1 MKQKIEK
8 NTVQET
14 LIIPLY
20 SRKIAKE
27 KFPDLIN
34 DKISDYIIDKI
45 DYDFSQKEK
54 IFNSTIGLYGALEV
68 AQREFDLECEIKEY
82 LKKFPEASIVNLGC
96 GLNDL
101 FSRVNDG
108 KCKGYNLDFEE
119 VIKTREELLK
129 KADNEFNIA
138 CDLNDYSWFEKIEK
152 YNGVIFVASGV
163 FYYFKKE
170 EVKNLFVKMSEYFKC
185 GTLAFDSCNKTG
197 LKMILKLL
205 KTIDMKEIGSYF
217 CISDNL
223 EELKSWS
230 ENFKNVS
237 SKSYMNGYRKLN
249 DIRLLYKFLN
259 ILTDKIFNMQIVK
272 IEFK

>member
-27 KFPDLIN
+27 KFPNLIG
-34 DKISDYIIDKI
+34 DKTSDYIIDKI

-54 IFNSTIGLYGALEV
+54 FFNSTMGLYGALEV
-68 AQREFDLECEIKEY
+68 AQREFDLEYEIKEY

-101 FSRVNDG
+101 FSIVNNG

-119 VIKTREELLK
+119 VIKTREELLEK
-129 KADNEFNIA
+129 SNNEFNIA

-152 YNGVIFVASGV
+152 DKGVIFVASGV

-170 EVKNLFVKMSEYFKC
+170 EVKNLFVKMAEYFKF
-185 GTLAFDSCNKTG
+185 GALVFDTCNKIG
-197 LKMILKLL
+197 LKMLLKLL
-205 KTIDMKEIGSYF
+205 KTIDMKDIGSYF

-230 ENFKNVS
+230 NNFENVS
-237 SKSYMNGYRKLN
+237 SKSYMNGYRKLK
-249 DIRLLYKFLN
+249 DIRLLYKILN
-259 ILTDKIFNMQIVK
+259 IFTDKIFNMQIVK

>member
-27 KFPDLIN
+27 KFPDLID
-34 DKISDYIIDKI
+34 DKTSDYIIDKI

-54 IFNSTIGLYGALEV
+54 IFNSTMGLYGALEV

-82 LKKFPEASIVNLGC
+82 LKKFPKASIVNLGC

-101 FSRVNDG
+101 FSRVNNG

-119 VIKTREELLK
+119 VIKTREELLEK
-129 KADNEFNIA
+129 QDNEFNIA

-152 YNGVIFVASGV
+152 DNGVIFVASGV

-170 EVKNLFVKMSEYFKC
+170 EVKNLFVKMAEYFKC
-185 GTLAFDSCNKTG
+185 GTLVFDTCNKRG

-223 EELKSWS
+223 EELKNWS

>member
-34 DKISDYIIDKI
+34 DKISENIIGKI
-45 DYDFSQKEK
+45 DYDFSDKEK
-54 IFNSTIGLYGALEV
+54 FFNSTVGLYGALEV

-82 LKKFPEASIVNLGC
+82 LEKREDASVVNLGC

-101 FSRVNDG
+101 FSRVNNG
-108 KCKGYNLDFEE
+108 KCKGYNLDFED

-129 KADNEFNIA
+129 KAENEFNIA

-152 YNGVIFVASGV
+152 DKGVIFVASGV

-170 EVKNLFVKMSEYFKC
+170 QVKNLFVKMSEYFKC
-185 GTLAFDSCNKTG
+185 GVLAFDSCNKTG
-197 LKMILKLL
+197 LKMLLRLL
-205 KTIDMKEIGSYF
+205 KTIDMKEVGSYF

-230 ENFKNVS
+230 DNFENVS
-237 SKSYMNGYRKLN
+237 GKSYMNGYRKLK

-259 ILTDKIFNMQIVK
+259 IFTDKIFNMQIVK

>member
-34 DKISDYIIDKI
+34 DKISEDIIGKI
-45 DYDFSQKEK
+45 DYDFSDKEK
-54 IFNSTIGLYGALEV
+54 FFNSTVGLYGALEV

-82 LKKFPEASIVNLGC
+82 LKKREDASVVNLGC

-101 FSRVNDG
+101 FSRVNNG
-108 KCKGYNLDFEE
+108 KCKGYNLDFED

-129 KADNEFNIA
+129 KAENEFNIA

-152 YNGVIFVASGV
+152 DKGVIFVASGV

-170 EVKNLFVKMSEYFKC
+170 QVKNLFVRMSEYFKC
-185 GTLAFDSCNKTG
+185 GALAFDTCNKTG
-197 LKMILKLL
+197 LKMLLRLL
-205 KTIDMKEIGSYF
+205 KTIDMKEVGSYF

-230 ENFKNVS
+230 DNFENVS
-237 SKSYMNGYRKLN
+237 GKSYMNGYRKLK

-259 ILTDKIFNMQIVK
+259 IFTDKIFNMQIVK

>member
-54 IFNSTIGLYGALEV
+54 FFNSTMGLYGALEV

-82 LKKFPEASIVNLGC
+82 LKKFPEASVVNLGC

-101 FSRVNDG
+101 FSRVNNG

-152 YNGVIFVASGV
+152 DNGVIFVASGV

-170 EVKNLFVKMSEYFKC
+170 EVKNLFVKMAEYFKC

>member
-27 KFPDLIN
+27 KFHDLIG
-34 DKISDYIIDKI
+34 DKASDYIIDKI
-45 DYDFSQKEK
+45 DYDFSDKEK
-54 IFNSTIGLYGALEV
+54 FFNSAMGLYGALEV

-82 LKKFPEASIVNLGC
+82 LKKREEASVVNLGC
-96 GLNDL
+96 GLSDL
-101 FSRVNDG
+101 FSRVNNG
-108 KCKGYNLDFEE
+108 KCKCYNLDFED
-119 VIKTREELLK
+119 VIKTRDELLK
-129 KADNEFNIA
+129 KAENEFNIA

-152 YNGVIFVASGV
+152 DKGVIFVASGV

-170 EVKNLFVKMSEYFKC
+170 EVKNLFVKMSEYFKG
-185 GTLAFDSCNKTG
+185 GTIAFDTCNKRG

-205 KTIDMKEIGSYF
+205 KTIDIKDVGSYF

-223 EELKSWS
+223 NEIKSWS
-230 ENFKNVS
+230 ENFENVS
-237 SKSYMNGYRKLN
+237 GKSYMNGYRKLK

-259 ILTDKIFNMQIVK
+259 ILTDKIFNMQIIK

>member
-34 DKISDYIIDKI
+34 DKISENIIGKI
-45 DYDFSQKEK
+45 DYDFSDKEK
-54 IFNSTIGLYGALEV
+54 FFNSTVGLYGALEV

-82 LKKFPEASIVNLGC
+82 LEKREDASVVNLGC

-101 FSRVNDG
+101 FSRVNNG
-108 KCKGYNLDFEE
+108 KCKGYNLDFED

-129 KADNEFNIA
+129 KSENEFNIA

-152 YNGVIFVASGV
+152 DKGVIFVASGV

-170 EVKNLFVKMSEYFKC
+170 QVKNLFVKMSEYFKC
-185 GTLAFDSCNKTG
+185 GVLAFDSCNKTG
-197 LKMILKLL
+197 LKMLLRLL
-205 KTIDMKEIGSYF
+205 KTIDMKEVGSYF

-230 ENFKNVS
+230 DNFENVS
-237 SKSYMNGYRKLN
+237 GKSYMNGYRKLK

-259 ILTDKIFNMQIVK
+259 IFTDKIFNMQIVK

>member
-34 DKISDYIIDKI
+34 DKISEDIIGKI
-45 DYDFSQKEK
+45 DYDFSDKEK
-54 IFNSTIGLYGALEV
+54 FFNSTVGLYGALEV

-82 LKKFPEASIVNLGC
+82 LKKREDASVVNLGC

-101 FSRVNDG
+101 FSRVNNG
-108 KCKGYNLDFEE
+108 KCKGYNLDFED

-129 KADNEFNIA
+129 KAENEFNIA

-152 YNGVIFVASGV
+152 DKGVIFVASGV

-170 EVKNLFVKMSEYFKC
+170 QVKNLFVRMSEYFKR
-185 GTLAFDSCNKTG
+185 GALAFDSCNKTG
-197 LKMILKLL
+197 LKMLLRLL
-205 KTIDMKEIGSYF
+205 KTIDMKEVGSYF

-230 ENFKNVS
+230 DNFENVS
-237 SKSYMNGYRKLN
+237 GKSYMNGYRKLK

-259 ILTDKIFNMQIVK
+259 IFTDKIFNMQIVK

>member
-27 KFPDLIN
+27 KFPDLIGY
-34 DKISDYIIDKI
+34 KTSDYIIDKI

-54 IFNSTIGLYGALEV
+54 IFNSTMGLYGALEV

-101 FSRVNDG
+101 FSRVNNG

-152 YNGVIFVASGV
+152 DNGVIFVASGV

-185 GTLAFDSCNKTG
+185 GTLAFDTCNKRG

-230 ENFKNVS
+230 ENFENVS
-237 SKSYMNGYRKLN
+237 GKSYMNGYRKLN

-259 ILTDKIFNMQIVK
+259 IFTDKIFNMQIVK

>member
-27 KFPDLIN
+27 KFSDLIG
-34 DKISDYIIDKI
+34 DKMSDYIIDKI
-45 DYDFSQKEK
+45 DYDFSDKEK
-54 IFNSTIGLYGALEV
+54 FFNSAMGLYGALEI

-82 LKKFPEASIVNLGC
+82 LKKREEASVVNLGC
-96 GLNDL
+96 GLSDL
-101 FSRVNDG
+101 FSRVNNG
-108 KCKGYNLDFEE
+108 KCKCYNLDFED
-119 VIKTREELLK
+119 VIKTRDELLE

-152 YNGVIFVASGV
+152 DKGVIFVASGV

-170 EVKNLFVKMSEYFKC
+170 EVKNLFVKMSEYFNG
-185 GTLAFDSCNKTG
+185 GTLAFDTCNKRG

-205 KTIDMKEIGSYF
+205 KTIDIKDVVSYF

-223 EELKSWS
+223 NELKSWS
-230 ENFKNVS
+230 KNFENIS
-237 SKSYMNGYRKLN
+237 GKSYMNGYRKLK

>member
-34 DKISDYIIDKI
+34 DKISEDIIGKI
-45 DYDFSQKEK
+45 DYDFSDKEK
-54 IFNSTIGLYGALEV
+54 FFNSTVGLYGALEV

-82 LKKFPEASIVNLGC
+82 LEKREDASVVNLGC

-101 FSRVNDG
+101 FSRVNNG
-108 KCKGYNLDFEE
+108 KCKGYNLDFED

-129 KADNEFNIA
+129 KAENEFNIA

-152 YNGVIFVASGV
+152 DKGVIFVASGV

-170 EVKNLFVKMSEYFKC
+170 QVKNLFVKMSEYFKC
-185 GTLAFDSCNKTG
+185 GVLAFDSCNKTG
-197 LKMILKLL
+197 LKMLLRLL
-205 KTIDMKEIGSYF
+205 KTIDMKEVGSYF
-217 CISDNL
+217 CISDDL

-230 ENFKNVS
+230 DNFENVS
-237 SKSYMNGYRKLN
+237 GKSYMNGYRKLK

-259 ILTDKIFNMQIVK
+259 IFTDKIFNMQIVK

>member
-34 DKISDYIIDKI
+34 DKISEDIIGKI
-45 DYDFSQKEK
+45 DYDFSDKK
-54 IFNSTIGLYGALEV
+54 KFFNSTMGLYGALEV

-82 LKKFPEASIVNLGC
+82 LKKREYASVVNLGC

-101 FSRVNDG
+101 FSRVNNG

-129 KADNEFNIA
+129 KAENEFNIA

-152 YNGVIFVASGV
+152 DKGVIFVASGV

-170 EVKNLFVKMSEYFKC
+170 QVKNLFVKMSEYFKC
-185 GTLAFDSCNKTG
+185 GVLAFDSCNKTG
-197 LKMILKLL
+197 LKMLLRLL
-205 KTIDMKEIGSYF
+205 KTIDMKEVGSYF
-217 CISDNL
+217 CISDDL

-230 ENFKNVS
+230 DNFENVS
-237 SKSYMNGYRKLN
+237 GKSYMNGYRKLK

-259 ILTDKIFNMQIVK
+259 IFTDKIFNMQIVK

>member
-34 DKISDYIIDKI
+34 DKISEDIIGKI
-45 DYDFSQKEK
+45 DYDFSDKEK
-54 IFNSTIGLYGALEV
+54 FFNSTVGLYGALEV

-82 LKKFPEASIVNLGC
+82 LEKREDASVVNLGC

-101 FSRVNDG
+101 FSRVNNG
-108 KCKGYNLDFEE
+108 KCKGYNLDFED

-129 KADNEFNIA
+129 KAENEFNIA

-152 YNGVIFVASGV
+152 DKGVIFVASGV

-170 EVKNLFVKMSEYFKC
+170 QVKNLFVRMSEYFKC
-185 GTLAFDSCNKTG
+185 GVLAFDSCNKTG
-197 LKMILKLL
+197 LKMLLRLL
-205 KTIDMKEIGSYF
+205 KTIDMKEVGSYF

-230 ENFKNVS
+230 DNFENVS
-237 SKSYMNGYRKLN
+237 GKSYMNGYRKLK

-259 ILTDKIFNMQIVK
+259 IFTDKIFNMQIVK

>member
-34 DKISDYIIDKI
+34 DKISEDIIGKI
-45 DYDFSQKEK
+45 DYDFSDKEK
-54 IFNSTIGLYGALEV
+54 FFNSTVGLYGALEV

-82 LKKFPEASIVNLGC
+82 LEKREDASVVNLGC

-101 FSRVNDG
+101 FSRVNNG

-129 KADNEFNIA
+129 KAENEFNIA

-152 YNGVIFVASGV
+152 DKGVIFVASGV

-170 EVKNLFVKMSEYFKC
+170 QVKNLFVRMSEYFKR
-185 GTLAFDSCNKTG
+185 GALAFDSCNKTG
-197 LKMILKLL
+197 LKMLLRLL
-205 KTIDMKEIGSYF
+205 KTIDMKEVGSYF

-230 ENFKNVS
+230 DNFENVS
-237 SKSYMNGYRKLN
+237 GKSYMNGYRKLK

-259 ILTDKIFNMQIVK
+259 IFTDKIFNMQIVK

>member
-34 DKISDYIIDKI
+34 DKISEDIIGKI
-45 DYDFSQKEK
+45 DYDFSDKEK
-54 IFNSTIGLYGALEV
+54 FFNSTVGLYGALEV

-82 LKKFPEASIVNLGC
+82 LEKREDASVVNLGC

-101 FSRVNDG
+101 FSRVNNG
-108 KCKGYNLDFEE
+108 KCKGYNLDFED

-129 KADNEFNIA
+129 KAENEFNIA

-152 YNGVIFVASGV
+152 DKGVIFVASGV

-170 EVKNLFVKMSEYFKC
+170 QVKNLFVKMSEYFKC
-185 GTLAFDSCNKTG
+185 GVLAFDSCNKTG
-197 LKMILKLL
+197 LKMLLRLL
-205 KTIDMKEIGSYF
+205 KTIDMKEVGSYF

-230 ENFKNVS
+230 DNFENVS
-237 SKSYMNGYRKLN
+237 GKSYMNGYRKLK

-259 ILTDKIFNMQIVK
+259 IFTDKIFNMQIVK

>member
-27 KFPDLIN
+27 KFSDLIG
-34 DKISDYIIDKI
+34 DKMSDYIIDKI
-45 DYDFSQKEK
+45 DYDFSDKEK
-54 IFNSTIGLYGALEV
+54 YFNSAIGLYGALEV

-82 LKKFPEASIVNLGC
+82 LEKREEASVVNLGC
-96 GLNDL
+96 GLSDL
-101 FSRVNDG
+101 FSRVNNG
-108 KCKGYNLDFEE
+108 KCKCYNLDFED
-119 VIKTREELLK
+119 VIKTRDELLE
-129 KADNEFNIA
+129 KAENEFNIA
-138 CDLNDYSWFEKIEK
+138 CDLNNYSWFEKIEK
-152 YNGVIFVASGV
+152 DKGVIFVASGV

-170 EVKNLFVKMSEYFKC
+170 EVKNLFVKMSEYFNG
-185 GTLAFDSCNKTG
+185 GTLAFDTCNKRG

-205 KTIDMKEIGSYF
+205 KTIDIKDVGSYF

-223 EELKSWS
+223 NELKSWS
-230 ENFKNVS
+230 ENFENVS
-237 SKSYMNGYRKLN
+237 GKSYMNGYRKLK

>member
-27 KFPDLIN
+27 KFSDLIG
-34 DKISDYIIDKI
+34 DKMSDYIIDKI
-45 DYDFSQKEK
+45 DYDFSDKEK
-54 IFNSTIGLYGALEV
+54 FFNSAMGLYGALEV

-82 LKKFPEASIVNLGC
+82 LEKREKASVVNLGC
-96 GLNDL
+96 GLSDL
-101 FSRVNDG
+101 FSRVNNG
-108 KCKGYNLDFEE
+108 KCKCYNLDFED
-119 VIKTREELLK
+119 VIKTRDELLE

-152 YNGVIFVASGV
+152 DNGVIFVASGV

-170 EVKNLFVKMSEYFKC
+170 EVKNLFVKMSEYFNG
-185 GTLAFDSCNKTG
+185 GTIAFDTCNKRG
-197 LKMILKLL
+197 LKMILKFL
-205 KTIDMKEIGSYF
+205 KTIDIKDVGSYF

-223 EELKSWS
+223 NELKSWS
-230 ENFKNVS
+230 ENFENVS
-237 SKSYMNGYRKLN
+237 GKSYMNGYRKLK

>member
-119 VIKTREELLK
+119 VIKTREELFE

-152 YNGVIFVASGV
+152 DNGVIFVASGV

>member
-27 KFPDLIN
+27 KFPDLIG
-34 DKISDYIIDKI
+34 DKASDYIIDKI
-45 DYDFSQKEK
+45 DYDFSDKEK
-54 IFNSTIGLYGALEV
+54 FFNSAMGLYGALEV

-82 LKKFPEASIVNLGC
+82 LEKREEASVVNLGC
-96 GLNDL
+96 GLSDL
-101 FSRVNDG
+101 FSRVNNG
-108 KCKGYNLDFEE
+108 KCKCYNLDFED
-119 VIKTREELLK
+119 VIKTRDELLK

-152 YNGVIFVASGV
+152 DKGVIFVASGV

-170 EVKNLFVKMSEYFKC
+170 EVKNLFIKMSEYFNG
-185 GTLAFDSCNKTG
+185 GTIAFDTCNKRG

-205 KTIDMKEIGSYF
+205 KTIDIKDVGSYF

-223 EELKSWS
+223 NELKSWS
-230 ENFKNVS
+230 DNFENVS
-237 SKSYMNGYRKLN
+237 GKSYMNGYRKLK

>member
-27 KFPDLIN
+27 KFPDLID
-34 DKISDYIIDKI
+34 DKTSDYIIDKI

-54 IFNSTIGLYGALEV
+54 FFNSTMGLYGALEV
-68 AQREFDLECEIKEY
+68 SQREFDLECEIKEY

-101 FSRVNDG
+101 FSRVNNG

-119 VIKTREELLK
+119 VIKTREELLEK
-129 KADNEFNIA
+129 QDNEFNIA

-152 YNGVIFVASGV
+152 DNGVIFAASGV

-170 EVKNLFVKMSEYFKC
+170 EVKNLFVKMAEYFKC
-185 GTLAFDSCNKTG
+185 GTLAFDTCNKRG

-230 ENFKNVS
+230 ENFENVS
-237 SKSYMNGYRKLN
+237 SKSYMNDYRKLN

>member
-27 KFPDLIN
+27 KFPDLIG
-34 DKISDYIIDKI
+34 DKASDYIIDKI
-45 DYDFSQKEK
+45 DYDFSDKEK
-54 IFNSTIGLYGALEV
+54 FFNSAMGLYGALEV

-82 LKKFPEASIVNLGC
+82 LKKREEASVVNLGC
-96 GLNDL
+96 GLSDL
-101 FSRVNDG
+101 FSRVNNG
-108 KCKGYNLDFEE
+108 KCKCYNLDFED
-119 VIKTREELLK
+119 VIKTRDELLK
-129 KADNEFNIA
+129 KANNEFNIA

-152 YNGVIFVASGV
+152 DKGVIFVASGV

-170 EVKNLFVKMSEYFKC
+170 EVKNLFVKMSEYFNG
-185 GTLAFDSCNKTG
+185 GTLAFDTCNKRG

-205 KTIDMKEIGSYF
+205 KTIDIKDVGSYF

-223 EELKSWS
+223 NELKSWS
-230 ENFKNVS
+230 DNFENVS
-237 SKSYMNGYRKLN
+237 GKSYMNGYRKLK

>member
-27 KFPDLIN
+27 KFPDFIG
-34 DKISDYIIDKI
+34 DKMSDYIIDKI
-45 DYDFSQKEK
+45 DYDFSDKEK
-54 IFNSTIGLYGALEV
+54 FFNSAMGLYGALEV

-82 LKKFPEASIVNLGC
+82 LKKREEASVVNLGC
-96 GLNDL
+96 GLSDL
-101 FSRVNDG
+101 FSRVNNG
-108 KCKGYNLDFEE
+108 KCKCYNLDFED
-119 VIKTREELLK
+119 VIKTRDELLK

-152 YNGVIFVASGV
+152 DKGVIFVASGV

-170 EVKNLFVKMSEYFKC
+170 EVKNLFVKMSEYFNG
-185 GTLAFDSCNKTG
+185 GTIAFDTCNKRG

-205 KTIDMKEIGSYF
+205 KTIDIKDVGSYF

-223 EELKSWS
+223 NELKSWS
-230 ENFKNVS
+230 ENFENVS
-237 SKSYMNGYRKLN
+237 GKSYMNGYRKLK

>member
-27 KFPDLIN
+27 KFPDLIG
-34 DKISDYIIDKI
+34 DKMSDYIIDKI
-45 DYDFSQKEK
+45 DYDFSDKEK
-54 IFNSTIGLYGALEV
+54 FFNSAMGLYGALEV

-82 LKKFPEASIVNLGC
+82 LEKREEASVVNLGC
-96 GLNDL
+96 GLSDL
-101 FSRVNDG
+101 FSRVNNE
-108 KCKGYNLDFEE
+108 KCRCYNLDFED
-119 VIKTREELLK
+119 VIKTRDELLK

-152 YNGVIFVASGV
+152 DKGVIFVASGV

-170 EVKNLFVKMSEYFKC
+170 EVKNLFVKMSEYFKG
-185 GTLAFDSCNKTG
+185 GTIAFDTCNKRG

-205 KTIDMKEIGSYF
+205 KTIDIKDVVSYF

-223 EELKSWS
+223 NELKSWS
-230 ENFKNVS
+230 KNFENIS
-237 SKSYMNGYRKLN
+237 GKSYMNGYRKLK

>member
-27 KFPDLIN
+27 KFSDLIG
-34 DKISDYIIDKI
+34 DKMSDYIIDKI
-45 DYDFSQKEK
+45 DYDFSDKEK
-54 IFNSTIGLYGALEV
+54 FFNSAMGLYGALEV

-82 LKKFPEASIVNLGC
+82 LEKQEEASVANLGC
-96 GLNDL
+96 GLSDL
-101 FSRVNDG
+101 FSRVNNR
-108 KCKGYNLDFEE
+108 KCKCYNLDFED
-119 VIKTREELLK
+119 VIKTRNELLE

-152 YNGVIFVASGV
+152 DKGVIFVASGV

-170 EVKNLFVKMSEYFKC
+170 EVKNLFVKMSEYFNG
-185 GTLAFDSCNKTG
+185 GTLAFDTCNKRG

-205 KTIDMKEIGSYF
+205 KTIDIKDVGSYF

-223 EELKSWS
+223 NELKSWS
-230 ENFKNVS
+230 ENFENVS
-237 SKSYMNGYRKLN
+237 GKSYMNGYRKLK

>member
-27 KFPDLIN
+27 KFPDLIG
-34 DKISDYIIDKI
+34 DKASDYIIDKI
-45 DYDFSQKEK
+45 DYDFLDKEK
-54 IFNSTIGLYGALEV
+54 FFNSSMGLYGALEV

-82 LKKFPEASIVNLGC
+82 LKKREEASVVNLGC
-96 GLNDL
+96 GLSDL
-101 FSRVNDG
+101 FSRVNNG
-108 KCKGYNLDFEE
+108 KCKGYNLDFED
-119 VIKTREELLK
+119 VIKTRDELLK
-129 KADNEFNIA
+129 KANNEFNIA

-152 YNGVIFVASGV
+152 DKGVIFVASGV

-170 EVKNLFVKMSEYFKC
+170 EVKNLFVKMSEYFNG
-185 GTLAFDSCNKTG
+185 GTLAFDTCNKRG

-205 KTIDMKEIGSYF
+205 KTIDIKDVGSYF

-223 EELKSWS
+223 NELKSWS
-230 ENFKNVS
+230 DNFENVS
-237 SKSYMNGYRKLN
+237 GKSYMNGYRKLK

>member
-27 KFPDLIN
+27 KFSDLIG
-34 DKISDYIIDKI
+34 DKTSDYIIDKI

-54 IFNSTIGLYGALEV
+54 IFNSIMGLYGALEV

-101 FSRVNDG
+101 FSRVNNG

-119 VIKTREELLK
+119 VIKTREELLEK
-129 KADNEFNIA
+129 QDNEFNIA

-152 YNGVIFVASGV
+152 DNGVIFVASGV

-170 EVKNLFVKMSEYFKC
+170 EVKNLFVKMAEYFKY
-185 GTLAFDSCNKTG
+185 GSLAFDTCNKRG

-230 ENFKNVS
+230 ENFENVS
-237 SKSYMNGYRKLN
+237 GKSYMNGYRKLN

-259 ILTDKIFNMQIVK
+259 IFTDKIFNMQIVK

>member
-27 KFPDLIN
+27 KFPDLIG
-34 DKISDYIIDKI
+34 DKASDYIIDKI
-45 DYDFSQKEK
+45 DYDFSDKEK
-54 IFNSTIGLYGALEV
+54 FFNSAMGLYGALEV

-82 LKKFPEASIVNLGC
+82 LKKREEASVVNLGC
-96 GLNDL
+96 GLSDL
-101 FSRVNDG
+101 FSRVNNG
-108 KCKGYNLDFEE
+108 KCKCYNLDFED
-119 VIKTREELLK
+119 VIKTRDELLK
-129 KADNEFNIA
+129 KANNEFNIA

-152 YNGVIFVASGV
+152 DKGVIFVASGV

-170 EVKNLFVKMSEYFKC
+170 EVKNLFVKMSEYFNC
-185 GTLAFDSCNKTG
+185 GTLAFDTCNKRG

-205 KTIDMKEIGSYF
+205 KTIDIKDVGSYF

-223 EELKSWS
+223 NELKSWS
-230 ENFKNVS
+230 DNFENVS
-237 SKSYMNGYRKLN
+237 GKSYMNGYRKLK

>member
-34 DKISDYIIDKI
+34 DKISEDIIGKI
-45 DYDFSQKEK
+45 DYDFSDKEK
-54 IFNSTIGLYGALEV
+54 FFNSTVGLYGALEV

-82 LKKFPEASIVNLGC
+82 LKKREYASVVNLGC

-101 FSRVNDG
+101 FSRVNNG
-108 KCKGYNLDFEE
+108 KCKGYNLDFED

-129 KADNEFNIA
+129 KAENEFNIA

-152 YNGVIFVASGV
+152 DKGVIFVASGV

-170 EVKNLFVKMSEYFKC
+170 QVKNLFVRMSEYFKR
-185 GTLAFDSCNKTG
+185 GALAFDSCNKTG
-197 LKMILKLL
+197 LRMLLRLL
-205 KTIDMKEIGSYF
+205 KTIDMKEVGSYF

-230 ENFKNVS
+230 DNFENVS
-237 SKSYMNGYRKLN
+237 SKSYMNGYRKLK

-259 ILTDKIFNMQIVK
+259 IFTDKIFNMQIVK

>member
-34 DKISDYIIDKI
+34 DKISDYIIEKI
-45 DYDFSQKEK
+45 DYDFSDKEK
-54 IFNSTIGLYGALEV
+54 FFNSTVGLYGALEV

-82 LKKFPEASIVNLGC
+82 LEKREDASVVNLGC

-101 FSRVNDG
+101 FSRVNNG
-108 KCKGYNLDFEE
+108 KCKGYNLDFED

-129 KADNEFNIA
+129 KAENEFNIA

-152 YNGVIFVASGV
+152 DKGVIFVASGV

-170 EVKNLFVKMSEYFKC
+170 QVKNLFVKMSEYFKC
-185 GTLAFDSCNKTG
+185 GVLAFDSCNKTG
-197 LKMILKLL
+197 LKMLLRLL
-205 KTIDMKEIGSYF
+205 KTIDMKEVGSYF

-230 ENFKNVS
+230 DNFENVS
-237 SKSYMNGYRKLN
+237 GKSYMNGYRKLK

-259 ILTDKIFNMQIVK
+259 IFTDKIFNMQIVK